1 MITAPC
7 NTMSLVRRRLFR
19 ALSFLSLVLC
29 LALAVLWAWTRNHH
43 VVVTSGIRGRLAYVA
58 AWTEGVRLDL
68 VSGWPTR
75 ERLQTSGGDFRQ
87 WHPHAE
93 ILSPGT
99 MAVRFDPPGLARESG
114 VACFRLNG
122 GPWRARPYRG
132 VVLRWWPLFL
142 LTGFMPA
149 GWAAELW
156 THRQRRRREAR
167 LRAEVRCVRCGYD
180 LRATPER
187 CPECGTAA
195 EAASG
200 GRIKSLRR
208 R

>member
-1 MITAPC
+1 
-7 NTMSLVRRRLFR
+7 MSLVRHRLFR
-19 ALSFLSLVLC
+19 ALSVLSLMLW

-68 VSGWPTR
+68 VSNWPTR

-93 ILSPGT
+93 ILSAGT

-114 VACFRLNG
+114 VACFCLNG
-122 GPWRARPYRG
+122 GPWRSRPYRG

-149 GWAAELW
+149 GRAAELW
-156 THRQRRRREAR
+156 THRKRRRREGR

-180 LRATPER
+180 LRATPEG

-195 EAASG
+195 KAAS
-200 GRIKSLRR
+200 R
-208 R
+208 